1 MASQGYFDAF
11 LEARPSTE
19 ISTSPKEFPSLLLVI
34 IILDYMF
41 PCCHLFVSFVIT
53 IGCYYFVLCLLEFG
67 TRYEEA
73 KAKGT
78 DNYDRDL
85 EETIQRLIVE
95 CERKIQRALKRL
107 EEEDAKAAI
116 AISATEVTQVHSISP
131 FFPSTN
137 FIVQLKYMCA
147 WLLANAD

>member
-1 MASQGYFDAF
+1 
-11 LEARPSTE
+11 
-19 ISTSPKEFPSLLLVI
+19 LLV
-34 IILDYMF
+34 L
-41 PCCHLFVSFVIT
+41 LSQLGAIT
-53 IGCYYFVLCLLEFG
+53 LLCLPEFG
-67 TRYEEA
+67 ARYEEA

-78 DNYDRDL
+78 DNYDREL
-85 EETIQRLIVE
+85 EETIERLIVE

-116 AISATEVTQVHSISP
+116 AISVTEVTQVHSISP

-147 WLLANAD
+147 CKCRLKK